1 MFFLFRHI
9 IRHLSL
15 SSLHFCDP
23 LFFIPEV
30 GAIQLFLLFSFFI
43 PCPHLPSILFLLFSS
58 ANTFPISSP
67 PPTVPLHTWESF
79 MSIQFSPLLF
89 LSIISQFAPLFQLPE
104 LLFFSPSPFF
114 FLSPPHHCFHLLCQT
129 SKVQNSK
136 LSQVPQCQ
144 NTNWTRPNANT
155 NTHTP
160 HAWAHTEVCTCRFAD
175 FQCARADTH
184 REMHTSSLHD
194 PSLVCEPSVHLFQR
208 TNTPDSA
215 EELLS
220 PFHCSLSSTIESTR
234 WRDKLEQ
241 KLNAPRGELEIEN
254 HCSCPKPFH

>member
-1 MFFLFRHI
+1 
-9 IRHLSL
+9 
-15 SSLHFCDP
+15 
-23 LFFIPEV
+23 
-30 GAIQLFLLFSFFI
+30 
-43 PCPHLPSILFLLFSS
+43 
-58 ANTFPISSP
+58 
-67 PPTVPLHTWESF
+67 

-104 LLFFSPSPFF
+104 LLFFRHLPFF
-114 FLSPPHHCFHLLCQT
+114 FFSLSPPPHHCFPPLCQT

-144 NTNWTRPNANT
+144 NTNWFAQMQTQTHSHTHATCLGTQGSVHTQVRRVPMRASRPT
-155 NTHTP
+155 
-160 HAWAHTEVCTCRFAD
+160 
-175 FQCARADTH
+175 Q

-241 KLNAPRGELEIEN
+241 KLNAPQGELEIEN

>member
-1 MFFLFRHI
+1 M
-9 IRHLSL
+9 
-15 SSLHFCDP
+15 P
-23 LFFIPEV
+23 KY
-30 GAIQLFLLFSFFI
+30 QLD
-43 PCPHLPSILFLLFSS
+43 
-58 ANTFPISSP
+58 SP
-67 PPTVPLHTWESF
+67 KCKHK
-79 MSIQFSPLLF
+79 
-89 LSIISQFAPLFQLPE
+89 
-104 LLFFSPSPFF
+104 
-114 FLSPPHHCFHLLCQT
+114 H
-129 SKVQNSK
+129 
-136 LSQVPQCQ
+136 
-144 NTNWTRPNANT
+144 
-155 NTHTP
+155 THT
-160 HAWAHTEVCTCRFAD
+160 HATCMGTHRSVHTQVRRVPM
-175 FQCARADTH
+175 RASRPTQ